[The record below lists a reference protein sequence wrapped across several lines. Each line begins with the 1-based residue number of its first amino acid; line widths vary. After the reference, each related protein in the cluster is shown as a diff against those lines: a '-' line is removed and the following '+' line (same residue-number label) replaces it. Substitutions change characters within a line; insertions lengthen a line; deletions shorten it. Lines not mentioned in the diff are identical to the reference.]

1 MHSPSVQVGMQPPM
15 GSKVRNKIS
24 FLVIG
29 SWGDKDQ
36 NIESFNSVV
45 YSLLNVKALISNP
58 FTPSEKQKK
67 SAWKLHNL
75 QSSVQLLHFQI
86 NKYK

>member
-1 MHSPSVQVGMQPPM
+1 MHSFSVQVGMQPPM

-24 FLVIG
+24 FLIIS
-29 SWGDKDQ
+29 SWDDKDQ
-36 NIESFNSVV
+36 NIERFNSDV
-45 YSLLNVKALISNP
+45 YASLNVKAFISHP
-58 FTPSEKQKK
+58 FTPSKKQKK
-67 SAWKLHNL
+67 VHGKLHNL

>member
-1 MHSPSVQVGMQPPM
+1 MHSPLVQVGMQPPM

-24 FLVIG
+24 FLVIS

-36 NIESFNSVV
+36 NIERFNSDV
-45 YSLLNVKALISNP
+45 YSLRNVKALVSNP

-67 SAWKLHNL
+67 VHGKLHNL